1 MEEEIKR
8 ERNSEFSKKA
18 YSLLSWANKGEN
30 ITVRDDQYD
39 FVWVLDSAKLC
50 RKRGFR
56 FRLIDTGKFCC
67 SELEWLAE
75 AGADLYTSDEAR
87 SDTLELELLNKACR
101 KGRAFMAYFHYGPI
115 ERRESEGESNSV
127 SFSELMNLG
136 ANGIYLHLTNRKNK
150 RDFSHLN
157 QLAFACRKGGSWLVY
172 YHHGPLE
179 APLKE
184 FARNGAWIH
193 ITDKSIKESEDV
205 SLLFDIIKSARLA
218 GTRLVL
224 YLEKGLDFA
233 LLREILGAGA
243 FVLFSFS
250 LFDYKSPFRNL
261 EKEAKRKKLN
271 FRAFYLYTH
280 FLP

>member
-1 MEEEIKR
+1 MEEEIKK
-8 ERNSEFSKKA
+8 ERSPEFSEKA
-18 YSLLSWANKGEN
+18 YSLLSWATEGEN

-39 FVWVLDSAKLC
+39 FPWVLDSVKVC

-56 FRLIDTGKFCC
+56 FRLIDTGKFCR

-87 SDTLELELLNKACR
+87 SDTLELELLNKALR
-101 KGRAFMAYFHYGPI
+101 RGRAFMAYFFYGPI
-115 ERRESEGESNSV
+115 ERRESEGESNAI

-157 QLAFACRKGGSWLVY
+157 QLAFSCRKGGSWLVY

-184 FARNGAWIH
+184 LARNGAWIH
-193 ITDKSIKESEDV
+193 LSDKSIQESKDV
-205 SLLFDIIKSARLA
+205 SLLLDIIRLTRLA

-224 YLEKGLDFA
+224 YLDKGLDFE
-233 LLREILGAGA
+233 LLREILGAGT
-243 FVLFSFS
+243 FVLFKFS

-261 EKEAKRKKLN
+261 VKKAKKKKLD

-280 FLP
+280 FLH